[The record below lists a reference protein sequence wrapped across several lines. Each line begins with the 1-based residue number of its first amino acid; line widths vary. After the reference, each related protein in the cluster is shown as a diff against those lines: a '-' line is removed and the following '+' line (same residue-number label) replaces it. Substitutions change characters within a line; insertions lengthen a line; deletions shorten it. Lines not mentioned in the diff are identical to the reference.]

1 MYGQREILTKNYM
14 NKRINNI
21 QNKIFHFFLS
31 DKSKKNIEKY
41 VLTASVV
48 SFVFHLILI
57 YLNKFEIVKTYDP
70 YNLFNSPISAI
81 YTPFSFI
88 LIYEIYLLIY
98 YLPRSISTYISKQFE
113 IITLIVIRRIFKNIS
128 DMDLKN
134 DTIFNAINKDI
145 FIDLGA
151 ALVLFFL
158 IYLFRRNSIKSDR
171 NSDQDSFNTFIR
183 IKKWTSCLLIPIL
196 STLAIANF
204 IIWINTSYFNPVE
217 LSSINSIFFD
227 EFFQILIL
235 VDVLLLIFSFF
246 NSDLFHTII
255 RNSGFIISTILIR
268 ISFMA
273 EGLTNIILIVSSL
286 LFGLFILLIYNEC
299 EKRKLFRN

>member
-1 MYGQREILTKNYM
+1 MNY
-14 NKRINNI
+14 IES
-21 QNKIFHFFLS
+21 KIFDFFIS

-41 VLTASVV
+41 VLVASVI
-48 SFVFHLILI
+48 SFIFHLILI
-57 YLNKFEIVKTYDP
+57 YLNKFEVVKIYDP
-70 YNLFNSPISAI
+70 YNLLNNPISAI

-113 IITLIVIRRIFKNIS
+113 IITLIVIRRIFKDIS
-128 DMDLKN
+128 DMDITKDL
-134 DTIFNAINKDI
+134 IFNAINKNI
-145 FIDLGA
+145 FIDLIA
-151 ALVLFFL
+151 ALLLFFL
-158 IYLFRRNSIKSDR
+158 IYLFRRNSIKSER
-171 NSDQDSFNTFIR
+171 NTDQESFNTFVR
-183 IKKWTSCLLIPIL
+183 IKQWTSCLLIPIL
-196 STLAIANF
+196 SALAVINF
-204 IIWINTSYFNPVE
+204 VIWLSASYFNPVE

-246 NSDLFHTII
+246 NSDSFHTII

-273 EGLTNIILIVSSL
+273 EGLINIILILSSL

-299 EKRKLFRN
+299 EKRNLFKN

>member
-1 MYGQREILTKNYM
+1 M
-14 NKRINNI
+14 NKRINNL
-21 QNKIFHFFLS
+21 QDKIFHFFLS
-31 DKSKKNIEKY
+31 NESKKNIEKY
-41 VLTASVV
+41 VLTAAVV

-57 YLNKFEIVKTYDP
+57 YLNKFEIVKIYDP
-70 YNLFNSPISAI
+70 YNLLNNPISAI

-134 DTIFNAINKDI
+134 NTIFSAINKDI

-171 NSDQDSFNTFIR
+171 NSDQDSFNIFIS

-196 STLAIANF
+196 STLAVVNF
-204 IIWINTSYFNPVE
+204 IIWLNASYFNPVE
-217 LSSINSIFFD
+217 LASINSIFFD

-273 EGLTNIILIVSSL
+273 EGLTNIILITSSL
-286 LFGLFILLIYNEC
+286 IFGLFILLIYNEC
-299 EKRKLFRN
+299 EKRNLFRN